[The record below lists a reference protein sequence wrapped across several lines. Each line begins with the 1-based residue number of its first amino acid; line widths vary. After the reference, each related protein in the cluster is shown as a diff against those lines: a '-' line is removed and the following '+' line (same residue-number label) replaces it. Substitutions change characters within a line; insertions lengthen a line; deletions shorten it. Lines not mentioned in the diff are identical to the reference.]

1 MKKALHI
8 VKFPAELH
16 AKLKA
21 KAAILQIPLR
31 ELIIETLTDS
41 VEPNKT
47 DKFSDYCVCDQ
58 NCFSYQE
65 SPIGRICI
73 NCGKVRKQPKE

>member
-1 MKKALHI
+1 MKKTLHI

-31 ELIIETLTDS
+31 ELIIETLRKS
-41 VEPNKT
+41 VAREMT
-47 DKFSDYCVCDQ
+47 
-58 NCFSYQE
+58 
-65 SPIGRICI
+65 G
-73 NCGKVRKQPKE
+73 G

>member
-31 ELIIETLTDS
+31 ELIIETLRKS
-41 VEPNKT
+41 VAREMA
-47 DKFSDYCVCDQ
+47 
-58 NCFSYQE
+58 
-65 SPIGRICI
+65 
-73 NCGKVRKQPKE
+73 

>member
-8 VKFPAELH
+8 VKFPTELH

-31 ELIIETLTDS
+31 ELIIETLMNS
-41 VEPNKT
+41 VVWEKT
-47 DKFSDYCVCDQ
+47 
-58 NCFSYQE
+58 
-65 SPIGRICI
+65 
-73 NCGKVRKQPKE
+73 KE